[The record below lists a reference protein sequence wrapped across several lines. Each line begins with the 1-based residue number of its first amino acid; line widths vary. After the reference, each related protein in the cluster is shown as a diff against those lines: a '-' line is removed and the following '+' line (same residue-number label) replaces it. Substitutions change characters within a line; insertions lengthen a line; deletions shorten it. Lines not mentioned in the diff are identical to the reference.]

1 MLMFALQEYIFSEQ
15 KDVHLSLTNAKN
27 VKDDGKE
34 AADNDQGDQDDQ
46 DGKEL
51 KEEPSVK
58 PPKETSYNVN
68 YKEPLTE
75 HMLLPTPPLPP
86 WKGRRTVQRSYSSE
100 MLTSDSFY
108 GNGTGAGYCRDRDR
122 PDRDRER
129 ETQIATESSGYHSGS
144 LSKPHKTN
152 SGWQASNTLHYRV
165 FNVTGIFVSI
175 ATEHH
180 CWTLFHPKSNTKII
194 LSHFII
200 FDQ

>member
-34 AADNDQGDQDDQ
+34 AADNDQGDEDDP

-51 KEEPSVK
+51 KEEASVK
-58 PPKETSYNVN
+58 PPKETSYTVN

-75 HMLLPTPPLPP
+75 QMLLPTPPLPP
-86 WKGRRTVQRSYSSE
+86 WKGRRPVQRSYSSE

-108 GNGTGAGYCRDRDR
+108 GNGAGAGYCRDR
-122 PDRDRER
+122 PERDRER

-152 SGWQASNTLHYRV
+152 SGWQASIFQGVQYEQFFSSPQIVFILHFPY
-165 FNVTGIFVSI
+165 FF
-175 ATEHH
+175 
-180 CWTLFHPKSNTKII
+180 
-194 LSHFII
+194 
-200 FDQ
+200 